1 MSQQTS
7 ESRVAKAFG
16 LEGDKW
22 LRHANP
28 ASVWTRFA
36 IMPVLAVAIWSYDWI
51 GWWSL
56 VPTGLVLVFLMINP
70 LLVHEPSS
78 TRNWASKAV
87 FGERIWADRDKV
99 EIPAQF
105 GLSKVP
111 AVSTAF
117 QFIGLVALAYGLIW
131 LDPTAVV
138 SGVLIAQVAK
148 SWYLDRMVLLFD
160 EMKGHSVEYASWE
173 Y

>member
-56 VPTGLVLVFLMINP
+56 VPTGLILVFLMINP
-70 LLVHEPSS
+70 LLFHEPSS

-87 FGERIWADRDKV
+87 FGERIWADRNKV
-99 EIPAQF
+99 EMMGVAGDRTQ
-105 GLSKVP
+105 LSKND
-111 AVSTAF
+111 
-117 QFIGLVALAYGLIW
+117 G
-131 LDPTAVV
+131 VV
-138 SGVLIAQVAK
+138 SYSTIISVTADPSPPSPKLGVSDPI
-148 SWYLDRMVLLFD
+148 SYTLDQTVPPMLPADTR
-160 EMKGHSVEYASWE
+160 
-173 Y
+173 